1 MPSQPAPVSPR
12 TILTVLMVGLTV
24 WAVYIAVGA
33 YWYNLNPWR
42 GVIVL
47 ACMGLFLGS
56 WLALLWNQSRKK
68 QP

>member
-1 MPSQPAPVSPR
+1 
-12 TILTVLMVGLTV
+12 MVGLTV